1 MLVSIKVSNNIVPLE
16 QVMKLVDNVPV
27 TKMRMESG
35 TLFVTILSSEDP
47 RGVHYDNICAKV
59 RNIISDSNGDV
70 YAQCEV
76 TRSFGGKLLEDIAN
90 SDYAKDLSLL
100 PYGVTDRSIGCF
112 QIALF

>member
-1 MLVSIKVSNNIVPLE
+1 MLVSIKVSNNIVPME
-16 QVMKLVDNVPV
+16 QVMSVVGRTT

-59 RNIISDSNGDV
+59 RSIISDSKGDV
-70 YAQCEV
+70 YAQCEISK
-76 TRSFGGKLLEDIAN
+76 SFGGHLLEDIAN
-90 SDYAKDLSLL
+90 SDFANELSLL